1 MSGQERLS
9 KIFLCRQIY
18 GMAEA
23 ICWIMRFICE
33 RPSVLFWDFLILY
46 PWAFSILISLR
57 SSSYFSCSCLL
68 FSLFSFI
75 FCFSPP
81 PSFYFCFLF
90 LRLLL
95 LSLFFSPA
103 LPPLF
108 CFVVFLSPSFYS
120 SFTFSS
126 LSSSPPASLYIR
138 PTTSFFS
145 ILKNNSYSLHFLLIK
160 SC

>member
-57 SSSYFSCSCLL
+57 LSSYFSCSCLL

-75 FCFSPP
+75 LFFSSTFFLFLFSVSASPP
-81 PSFYFCFLF
+81 PLP
-90 LRLLL
+90 L
-95 LSLFFSPA
+95 FSPA

-126 LSSSPPASLYIR
+126 LSSSPSCISLYKAYHFI
-138 PTTSFFS
+138 FF
-145 ILKNNSYSLHFLLIK
+145 YIK
-160 SC
+160 K